1 MKKWILAGL
10 GIAVSAIFYH
20 AYNNPKQYEETIMA
34 VAHSTYTFITG
45 FEGKR
50 YTMYRDSRGLP
61 TIGVGHLIKPNEQ
74 YLLTARLTD
83 AQVEELF
90 MKDVAWCERTVDEN
104 VRVPLIQSQYD
115 ALYSLCFNIGE
126 DNFKDSQVLKELN
139 QSHYHKA
146 ADAFLNWDHPAELRG
161 RREKERAHF
170 LQDI

>member
-1 MKKWILAGL
+1 MKKQILVGL
-10 GIAVSAIFYH
+10 GIVVSIFSTNVYAWFEEYQEAVV
-20 AYNNPKQYEETIMA
+20 A
-34 VAHSTYTFITG
+34 VAHSTYEFITG

-50 YTMYRDSRGLP
+50 YRMYRDSRGLP
-61 TIGVGHLIKPNEQ
+61 TIGVGHLIKPDEQ
-74 YLLTARLTD
+74 YLMTATLSD

-90 MKDVAWCERTVDEN
+90 MKDMAWCERAVDDS

-126 DNFKDSQVLKELN
+126 DNFKDSQVLKDLN
-139 QSHYHKA
+139 QSNYHKA
-146 ADAFLNWDHPAELRG
+146 ADSFLNWSKPAILRG